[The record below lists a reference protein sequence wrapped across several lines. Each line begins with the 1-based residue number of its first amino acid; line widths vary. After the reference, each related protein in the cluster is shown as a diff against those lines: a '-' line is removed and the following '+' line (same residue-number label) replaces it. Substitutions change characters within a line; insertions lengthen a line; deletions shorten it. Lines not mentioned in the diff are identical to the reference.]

1 MDVSSLAGC
10 DFVCFC
16 APHRCHGDSIP
27 LKANFRVL
35 LFGGRNYDDR
45 RTLYRTLDDVHAR
58 RKITCIIEGE
68 MSGAIHWLGNG
79 LRIAA

>member
-1 MDVSSLAGC
+1 M
-10 DFVCFC
+10 DFVSVGPIFG
-16 APHRCHGDSIP
+16 ADSH
-27 LKANFRVL
+27 
-35 LFGGRNYDDR
+35 YYDR

-68 MSGAIHWLGNG
+68 MSGAIYWLGNG